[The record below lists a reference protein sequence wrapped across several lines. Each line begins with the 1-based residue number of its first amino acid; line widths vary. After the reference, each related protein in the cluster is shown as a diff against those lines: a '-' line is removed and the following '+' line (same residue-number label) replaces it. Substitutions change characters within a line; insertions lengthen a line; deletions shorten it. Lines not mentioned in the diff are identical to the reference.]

1 MPELEKL
8 PYLSAVIHEGLRL
21 ANPVTHR
28 LVRQFPDKAF
38 EYQGYMLPP
47 NTTIGMSPNLVHFNE
62 DKFPEPHVFKPER
75 WLGPDAARLQRYLI
89 SFSRGPRGCLG
100 INLARAELF
109 IILATVFRQFEFDI
123 SAVVRSRDI
132 DLSRDYIL
140 GAVAV
145 DSPGTLVKVKLAG

>member
-28 LVRQFPDKAF
+28 VVRQFPDKTF
-38 EYQGYMLPP
+38 EYKGYILPP

-62 DKFPEPHVFKPER
+62 ENFPEPQVFKPER

-89 SFSRGPRGCLG
+89 SFSRGPRGCLA
-100 INLARAELF
+100 IVLARAELF
-109 IILATVFRQFEFDI
+109 IILASVFRQFEFDV

-132 DLSRDYIL
+132 DLSRDFIL

-145 DSPGTLVKVKLAG
+145 DSPGTLVKVKPAD